1 MPHLTDLTGLLGI
14 ACMIAALTVS
24 LCKPLSQRKQAL
36 FIAAI
41 FLATLLPFSV
51 LPLAAYVRGIFG
63 DPSIT
68 SVVLALA
75 TLLRPYYAT
84 APHHSRTSLLI
95 LIALA
100 ALFLYPMALGM
111 SLYDPYRLGYGDVM
125 MVGVVLVI
133 ACFAWLAHLSLLST
147 CLALATLAWSIGWY
161 ESTNLW
167 DYLIDPM
174 LAIYALYALLLHTAK
189 TIRATVFTGSPH

>member
-14 ACMIAALTVS
+14 ACVIAALSVS
-24 LCKPLSQRKQAL
+24 LCKPLSQRKPAL

-41 FLATLLPFSV
+41 FLVALLPISG

-63 DPSIT
+63 DLSIT
-68 SVVLALA
+68 SIVLALA

-84 APHHSRTSLLI
+84 ALHRSRTPLLI
-95 LIALA
+95 LIVLA
-100 ALFLYPMALGM
+100 ALFLYPMTLGM
-111 SLYDPYRLGYGDVM
+111 SLYDPYRLGYGDM
-125 MVGVVLVI
+125 TMVGVVLVI
-133 ACFAWLAHLSLLST
+133 ACFAWLAHISILSA
-147 CLALATLAWSIGWY
+147 CLALAILAWSIGWY

-174 LAIYALYALLLHTAK
+174 LAIYALYALLLHAAK
-189 TIRATVFTGSPH
+189 TIRAAVFTGSPQ